1 MGEHQ
6 STYINMCLNRKQT
19 ANIDETALLT
29 AIMGPSYAY
38 VPAEFIKRA
47 EGKSSTYLFVNL
59 MV

>member
-19 ANIDETALLT
+19 ANMDETALLT

-38 VPAEFIKRA
+38 VPAEFKRA